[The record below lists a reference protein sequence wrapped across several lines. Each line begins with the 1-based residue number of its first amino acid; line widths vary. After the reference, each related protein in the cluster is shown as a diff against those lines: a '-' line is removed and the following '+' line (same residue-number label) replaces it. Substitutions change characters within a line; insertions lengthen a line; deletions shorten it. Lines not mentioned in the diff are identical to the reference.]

1 MHRATRSSSGM
12 AASSEARRFGTPVAY
27 GAAEGET
34 TRPFHSRRRTHTV
47 CAVADTRTMPQL
59 GGVHSLI
66 RTGVRRRRPRR
77 KGPNPWDEIDR
88 AINASFFVPRL
99 RPDVEI
105 RDFTRRSG

>member
-27 GAAEGET
+27 GAA
-34 TRPFHSRRRTHTV
+34 
-47 CAVADTRTMPQL
+47 VAETRTMPQL

-105 RDFTRRSG
+105 RDFTRRSGERYTMIASPAPTYMRLTE